1 MRVLWADDDPM
12 IRSVMA
18 MNLEA
23 EGFDVQTV
31 ADGDE
36 AYEAAVRSCP
46 DVLVLDIMMPGRDG
60 YTVLR
65 DLRLNPAT
73 AEVPVVLLSAK
84 ATDAEVW
91 EGWKAGADYYITKP
105 FDPTELTVVHRSPP
119 HRLVARHR
127 VPAHRGRGVRTG
139 TSEPF
144 RLRRPPP
151 RHMDRRPDRRG
162 PRVHRRRARHRGRVA
177 ERTRSSSKPR
187 ALRRRATPSR
197 ASAVAS
203 TPRSTWSPESLPTS
217 TTPV

>member
-1 MRVLWADDDPM
+1 MNISGTDAPTQGRGSVRVLWADDDPN

-36 AYEAAVRSCP
+36 AYEAAVRNCP

-91 EGWKAGADYYITKP
+91 EGWKSGADYYITKP
-105 FDPTELTVVHRSPP
+105 FDPSELTSFIDHILTNS
-119 HRLVARHR
+119 
-127 VPAHRGRGVRTG
+127 
-139 TSEPF
+139 
-144 RLRRPPP
+144 
-151 RHMDRRPDRRG
+151 
-162 PRVHRRRARHRGRVA
+162 
-177 ERTRSSSKPR
+177 
-187 ALRRRATPSR
+187 
-197 ASAVAS
+197 
-203 TPRSTWSPESLPTS
+203 SPEAAGLPMGAEA
-217 TTPV
+217 

>member
-1 MRVLWADDDPM
+1 MNLPGTTARAQRRGNVRVLWADDDPM

-18 MNLEA
+18 TNLEA

-36 AYEAAVRSCP
+36 AYEAAVRNCP

-65 DLRLNPAT
+65 DLRLNPVT

-105 FDPTELTVVHRSPP
+105 FNPTELTDFIEHIVLGPVPVVGSS
-119 HRLVARHR
+119 
-127 VPAHRGRGVRTG
+127 VPVG
-139 TSEPF
+139 
-144 RLRRPPP
+144 
-151 RHMDRRPDRRG
+151 
-162 PRVHRRRARHRGRVA
+162 A
-177 ERTRSSSKPR
+177 E
-187 ALRRRATPSR
+187 A
-197 ASAVAS
+197 
-203 TPRSTWSPESLPTS
+203 
-217 TTPV
+217 